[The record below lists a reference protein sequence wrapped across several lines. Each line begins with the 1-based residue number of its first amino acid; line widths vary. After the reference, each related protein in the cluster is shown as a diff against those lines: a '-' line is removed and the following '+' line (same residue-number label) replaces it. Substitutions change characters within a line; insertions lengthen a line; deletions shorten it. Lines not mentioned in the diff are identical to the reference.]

1 MKFIISRQLPL
12 VFRRR
17 VLSINSHYG
26 KISPDSSISTCIQ
39 IESGATKYIT
49 ARELVSKLLEFDNN
63 IIKAAREVEPNIS
76 KISKDLLARFYGGDD
91 EELLDRIT
99 APFY

>member
-1 MKFIISRQLPL
+1 MVKFLRTAVSQL
-12 VFRRR
+12 V
-17 VLSINSHYG
+17 Y
-26 KISPDSSISTCIQ
+26 
-39 IESGATKYIT
+39 
-49 ARELVSKLLEFDNN
+49 KLNQVQPNILRPVNLFQNYWN
-63 IIKAAREVEPNIS
+63 LTIIIKAAREVEPNIS